1 MSEWRENQ
9 RTGAGDVSVVARG
22 VQVQGDCD
30 SEIALS
36 LSGILEYTDFFKTT
50 SYYKLN
56 IFQEILLHRPS
67 PTHPHTPSHIIP
79 PTGIPASLPLLHPA
93 LSS

>member
-1 MSEWRENQ
+1 MDRQTTEKQRARRRETSEWREKE
-9 RTGAGDVSVVARG
+9 RTGAGDVRVVARG

-56 IFQEILLHRPS
+56 IFQEIFFSTGLSPHTRTLLH
-67 PTHPHTPSHIIP
+67 T
-79 PTGIPASLPLLHPA
+79 
-93 LSS
+93 